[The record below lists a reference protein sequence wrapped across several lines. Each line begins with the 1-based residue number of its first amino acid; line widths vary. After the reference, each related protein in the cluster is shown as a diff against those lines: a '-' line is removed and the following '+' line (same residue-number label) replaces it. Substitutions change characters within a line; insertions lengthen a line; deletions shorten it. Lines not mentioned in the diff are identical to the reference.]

1 VTAVLAPG
9 GLLDATG
16 AALADHL
23 ATHGPLPPADAAALA
38 GSAGLT
44 TRGGAAAAVRIR
56 SVARAALLARRAAV
70 VVADGTG
77 GDPAALGDRELLTRA
92 PHLVL
97 DGLALAGR
105 TLGATT
111 LVLAAPPDRLPAV
124 ASALAERGDAVRLD
138 AVAPSAVAG
147 PWEAGEEAAL
157 LAVLEGWLPASCA
170 QQWPGRGL
178 RGRPTLVLDVETLAR
193 LALLARGGTGAA
205 GARLLTRRWEVAG
218 VPHADVVDADPGTR
232 LADLLPLGGARAVL
246 VGGGSGTWLPV
257 ETARG
262 LRLDGADLAAAGA
275 HPGAAVVAALPGDR
289 CGLLETAR
297 VLASPAG
304 RCGRCAGHL
313 SRVAAA
319 LADPAP
325 PAPGL
330 FDVAH
335 RRSWGRCRHADGAA
349 RLVAGALE
357 VFADEL
363 TAHRYG
369 SCTATARAPFLPVP
383 GGP

>member
-1 VTAVLAPG
+1 VTAALAPA
-9 GLLDATG
+9 GLLDAPG

-44 TRGGAAAAVRIR
+44 ARGGLPAAGRIR
-56 SVARAALLARRAAV
+56 AVAQAALTARRAPV
-70 VVADGTG
+70 VVADGVG
-77 GDPAALGDRELLTRA
+77 GDPAGLGDRALLARA

-111 LVLAAPPDRLPAV
+111 LALAAPPDRLPAV
-124 ASALAERGDAVRLD
+124 ARAVAERGDAVRLD
-138 AVAPSAVAG
+138 VAAPPSPVG
-147 PWEAGEEAAL
+147 
-157 LAVLEGWLPASCA
+157 
-170 QQWPGRGL
+170 
-178 RGRPTLVLDVETLAR
+178 GRPTLVLDVETLAR
-193 LALLARGGTGAA
+193 LALLARGCPGPA
-205 GARLLTRRWEVAG
+205 GARLVTRRWEAAG

-246 VGGGSGTWLPV
+246 VGGGSGTWVPAAV
-257 ETARG
+257 ARG
-262 LRLDGADLAAAGA
+262 LRLDGADLAAVGA
-275 HPGAAVVAALPGDR
+275 HPGAVVLAALPGDR

-297 VLASPAG
+297 VVAALTGDPAG
-304 RCGRCAGHL
+304 GCGSCADHL

-319 LADPAP
+319 LGDPVP
-325 PAPGL
+325 PPPGL
-330 FDVAH
+330 LDDVA
-335 RRSWGRCRHADGAA
+335 RRPGWDACRHADGVA

-357 VFADEL
+357 VFADEV

-369 SCTATARAPFLPVP
+369 SCTATSWAPFLPAP
-383 GGP
+383 APAR